1 MDNEGLDSSKMQTNI
16 FGKKN
21 KILRGTEQGSCPEA
35 GITKMTEEEG
45 SQGALGLGGAAVPF
59 YISS

>member
-45 SQGALGLGGAAVPF
+45 FTRGFGVGRGCSALLH
-59 YISS
+59 